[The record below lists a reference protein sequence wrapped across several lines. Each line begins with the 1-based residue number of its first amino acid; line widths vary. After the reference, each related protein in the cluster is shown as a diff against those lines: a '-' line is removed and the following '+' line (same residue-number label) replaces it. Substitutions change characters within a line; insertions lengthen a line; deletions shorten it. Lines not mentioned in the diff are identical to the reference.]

1 MANTLNNTLNKVS
14 DAVEAILSG
23 GKNKGFEK
31 NTQINSQGQTCLE
44 RFGMEARNAHLMRNE
59 WKRDL
64 QYTKLLVDAEYLI
77 QTEFKVS
84 SYEDRLKEQANN
96 IAQKEAEKQQKNA
109 EKQAAKKAKKEA
121 REAKKNE
128 NAGKVKGG
136 LPQDAPL
143 TPKQMVENANSL
155 KLSNPMNNMGNFNLS
170 TYR

>member
-1 MANTLNNTLNKVS
+1 MANTLNNTLNKVG

-84 SYEDRLKEQANN
+84 SYEDRLREQEDARM
-96 IAQKEAEKQQKNA
+96 QREAERNKTKI
-109 EKQAAKKAKKEA
+109 EKLQAKKDKIDAQIANLEQIASDRKYPKETRKK
-121 REAKKNE
+121 
-128 NAGKVKGG
+128 
-136 LPQDAPL
+136 
-143 TPKQMVENANSL
+143 S
-155 KLSNPMNNMGNFNLS
+155 
-170 TYR
+170 

>member
-1 MANTLNNTLNKVS
+1 MANTLNNTLNKIG

-44 RFGMEARNAHLMRNE
+44 RFGMEARSAHLMRNE

-84 SYEDRLKEQANN
+84 SYEDRLREQEDARM
-96 IAQKEAEKQQKNA
+96 QREAEINKTKI
-109 EKQAAKKAKKEA
+109 EKLQAKKDKIDAQIANLEQTASDRKYPKETRKK
-121 REAKKNE
+121 
-128 NAGKVKGG
+128 
-136 LPQDAPL
+136 
-143 TPKQMVENANSL
+143 S
-155 KLSNPMNNMGNFNLS
+155 
-170 TYR
+170 

>member
-1 MANTLNNTLNKVS
+1 MANTLNNTLNKIG

-84 SYEDRLKEQANN
+84 SYEDRIREQEDARM
-96 IAQKEAEKQQKNA
+96 QREAERNKTKI
-109 EKQAAKKAKKEA
+109 EKLQAKKDKIDAQIANLEQTASDRKYPKETRKK
-121 REAKKNE
+121 
-128 NAGKVKGG
+128 
-136 LPQDAPL
+136 
-143 TPKQMVENANSL
+143 S
-155 KLSNPMNNMGNFNLS
+155 
-170 TYR
+170 